1 MSLLS
6 QDGPLERYRTPLAMY
21 LESIRCLLGA
31 FAVRYFADQA
41 IEVAP
46 SPSRANENHV
56 ALLIP
61 SSMPAFAEVL
71 DPRLVAFSIEADR
84 WPDWAGYGVGHPNAF
99 TQQLLANLQARTGLA
114 PAIRIGGELCTFSL
128 AHSAADQPHLSSSC
142 SCSS

>member
-1 MSLLS
+1 MYQGPIRYLLAA
-6 QDGPLERYRTPLAMY
+6 LAG
-21 LESIRCLLGA
+21 R
-31 FAVRYFADQA
+31 FFADQA

-84 WPDWAGYGVGHPNAF
+84 WPDWAGYEIGHPNAF

-114 PAIRIGGELCTFSL
+114 PAIRVGGELCTFSL
-128 AHSAADQPHLSSSC
+128 AHSAVDLPYLSSSC
-142 SCSS
+142 SSFS